1 MLSTA
6 RRAATL
12 GALLTS
18 TTIGLAAFA
27 GGASAASGCT
37 TDPITDPNL
46 GVYAC
51 YDYAIQD
58 SDPSNPGAE
67 LSTAAFVDVD
77 VFGQARIFVGRF
89 IVGGQVNPSY
99 PTDPDVTAHRD
110 GLGARIC

>member
-1 MLSTA
+1 MLISA

-18 TTIGLAAFA
+18 TTIGLGAFA
-27 GGASAASGCT
+27 GGASASTCT
-37 TDPITDPNL
+37 PDPIADPNL

-51 YDYAIQD
+51 FDAGIQD

-67 LSTAAFVDVD
+67 VSTAYFVDVD
-77 VFGQARIFVGRF
+77 VFGQVRVCLGRF
-89 IVGGQVNPSY
+89 IVGAQVDPSDPTNPS
-99 PTDPDVTAHRD
+99 VVRHVD